1 MSRTHARGDGVDVR
15 RAARASGERR
25 AAAVS
30 VVVGDGI
37 HGRGAEWGRLSVEA
51 RVTWA
56 SSITTRGYAR
66 AVGRRRPSPWMYV
79 PCLRDW
85 QTI

>member
-1 MSRTHARGDGVDVR
+1 VSRTHARVDGLDVR

-30 VVVGDGI
+30 VVVGDSI
-37 HGRGAEWGRLSVEA
+37 HGRGAEWGQKSHEA

-56 SSITTRGYAR
+56 SSITTRDYAR
-66 AVGRRRPSPWMYV
+66 AVVRRRPSPWV
-79 PCLRDW
+79 RLP
-85 QTI
+85 

>member
-15 RAARASGERR
+15 RVVRASGERR

-37 HGRGAEWGRLSVEA
+37 HRRGEEWGQKSHEA
-51 RVTWA
+51 LFYMA
-56 SSITTRGYAR
+56 SITTRGYAR
-66 AVGRRRPSPWMYV
+66 AVVRRRPTPWVRV
-79 PCLRDW
+79 P
-85 QTI
+85 